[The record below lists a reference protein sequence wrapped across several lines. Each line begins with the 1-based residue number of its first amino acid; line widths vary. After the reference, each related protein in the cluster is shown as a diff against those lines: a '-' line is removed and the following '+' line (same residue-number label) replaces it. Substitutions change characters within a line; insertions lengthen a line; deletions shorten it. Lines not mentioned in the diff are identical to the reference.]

1 VAVELI
7 AAVASALVAPA
18 LLILGF
24 LAVMALII
32 VGLARSD
39 QYA

>member
-1 VAVELI
+1 MELI
-7 AAVASALVAPA
+7 AAVASALVPLA
-18 LLILGF
+18 LVLLGF
-24 LAVMALII
+24 LAVMTLII